1 MGIVVAIDG
10 PSGAGKSSTAKL
22 IAHRAG
28 WNYLDTG
35 ALYRG
40 VTWLS
45 LEKNEEDA
53 HKLIDLLKHFPL
65 KFNCDPQNP
74 ILHVGQTDVN
84 LAIRSQQVTD
94 RVSYIAAIPE
104 IRKELLSIQRQ
115 YIKNA
120 QRGIVVEGRDIGS
133 VVAPESALKLFRI
146 STRGATKSAITKS
159 IVLFSA
165 NSRIRILC
173 RIRPPSLKSQSLYC

>member
-10 PSGAGKSSTAKL
+10 PSGAGKSSTSKL

-45 LEKNEEDA
+45 IEKNEQDPR
-53 HKLIDLLKHFPL
+53 KLLELLKLFPL
-65 KFNCDPQNP
+65 RFNCDPLTP
-74 ILHVGQTDVN
+74 VLFVGDTDVN
-84 LAIRSQQVTD
+84 VSIRSQEVTD
-94 RVSYIAAIPE
+94 RVSFIAAIPE
-104 IRKELLSIQRQ
+104 IRNELLSIQRQ

-120 QRGIVVEGRDIGS
+120 SRGIVVEGRDIGS
-133 VVAPESALKLFRI
+133 VVAPESALKLYLTADLEARALRREAEI
-146 STRGATKSAITKS
+146 DAQTSTQEVKE
-159 IVLFSA
+159 
-165 NSRIRILC
+165 
-173 RIRPPSLKSQSLYC
+173 SLDGRDQIDTTRKV